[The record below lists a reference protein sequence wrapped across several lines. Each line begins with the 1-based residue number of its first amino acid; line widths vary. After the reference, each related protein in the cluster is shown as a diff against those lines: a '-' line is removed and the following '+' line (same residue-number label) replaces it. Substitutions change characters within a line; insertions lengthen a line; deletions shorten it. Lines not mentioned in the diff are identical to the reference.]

1 MKKSLIYV
9 VAALL
14 LLPLVSLA
22 QGPVFVLYSVPDASK
37 FLVRN
42 VNNGA
47 RYCAPVGNDQHGG
60 AIYGYAGD
68 TTARFS
74 TVPDSTDECAANINW
89 TIQSYKQCLPAT
101 EEQIQSASY
110 AGTNAIET
118 GTFMV
123 PFNTNNGESYQLQAS
138 LQDIATQ
145 CDTVFTPQGPVPFQG
160 CQRLNI
166 GTTVKMNCCWADNA
180 SDCGF

>member
-1 MKKSLIYV
+1 MKKSLV
-9 VAALL
+9 MSAALL
-14 LLPLVSLA
+14 LLPLVCLA

-42 VNNGA
+42 VNNGG
-47 RYCAPVGNDQHGG
+47 RYCAPVDDNQYGG

-68 TTARFS
+68 SSNSFTT
-74 TVPDSTDECAANINW
+74 TPESTDDCAANINW

-101 EEQIQSASY
+101 AQQIQSASY
-110 AGTNAIET
+110 AGSNAIET
-118 GTFMV
+118 GTFTV
-123 PFNTNNGESYQLQAS
+123 PFNTSNGESYQLEAS
-138 LQDIATQ
+138 LQAIATQ
-145 CDTVFTPQGPVPFQG
+145 CDTVFSPSGPLPFQG

-166 GTTVKMNCCWADNA
+166 GSTVKINCCWADTA